1 MRSRSLA
8 PFALALALGAVPGTA
23 QTKLLRFPDIHG
35 DKVAFTYG
43 GDLWSAPAIGG
54 TAARLTTHP
63 GLELFAKFSPDGK
76 WIAFTG
82 QYDGDEQVYV
92 IPATGGIPRQLT
104 FYPAAGP
111 LPPRGGYDNQ
121 VMGWTPDGKSILF
134 RSARDADG
142 VLSRTAL
149 FTVPMAGG
157 PAKKLPMPTA
167 GGGTFSPD
175 SKKLLYSPMF
185 RDFRHWK
192 RYEGGWAQ
200 DLFVFDLASNEQKKV
215 AGSKRTERDPM
226 WIGNT
231 AYFASDRDGTLNL
244 FKADL
249 ATDAVKQL
257 TFNKT
262 WDVRWPS
269 SDRESRIVYELNG
282 ELRVLDVKTGIDQGI
297 SILVP
302 TDGGAS
308 RPSRISVERNVEG
321 FALSPK
327 GERALF
333 VARGDVFTAPIEKGP
348 TRNLTHSSGAHDKNA
363 RWSPDGRKIAFTSD
377 MNGEEQLYLVDQD
390 GKGKPEALTT
400 DLKTLL
406 FAPEWSPDGKRIAF
420 TDKDGVVHVVN
431 VADKKHVQAARD
443 ILGRVGD
450 LAWSPDSQYLA
461 FSLSNANSTRSLNIW
476 SVADNKLRKVTRDVF
491 STSAPAWD
499 PDGKTLYHLS
509 NRDYAPQMSNLE
521 FDFAG
526 TRSTAIFA
534 MSLRKD
540 GRHPFPPESD
550 EVSLA
555 PEKKDD
561 GGEKKPESTTDK
573 KPETGMEK
581 KPEAKVSVSVRI
593 DWDGL
598 EQRITRVPVPAD
610 NISGIEAIKGHL
622 LYSKSGPQL
631 YGGGPGAGGGSALWI
646 FDMKKRQESELASGV
661 QGWTLS
667 QDGSKVMFRAGQG
680 PQAGY
685 FLMDAKP
692 GSKDRKPVSTKDL
705 AVDRVPAQE
714 WAEVYDEAWRQFR
727 DFFYVKNMHGYDWAK
742 LREQYRP
749 WLQHV
754 THRSDLTYVLTEL
767 ISELNIGHTYTEG
780 GDFFLPER
788 PKLGLPGATLVF
800 DEKAGLYRIGKIF
813 RGHNEEPRY
822 RSPLTEVGVDAREGD
837 YVLAIDGTD
846 LKADED
852 PYRLL
857 RHKTNPVT
865 LTLNGKPGSDGSR
878 QVTYRPI
885 ENESALRYLDFVLRS
900 RDTVDKASGGKMGYM
915 HIPDMGAPGMY
926 EFIKWYYPQIR
937 KEGLIVDVRANGGGN
952 ISQMIIERLSKKL
965 LGTRFGNASDLPGT
979 YPSTVFHGHMA
990 ALISETS
997 ASDGDIFPH
1006 YFRAA
1011 GLGTLIGKRTWGG
1024 VVGGGGN
1031 PLLIDGGSVFV
1042 PRSGTNAATG
1052 EWIIE
1057 GEGVSPDIEVEN
1069 TPKDMLAGKDAQL
1082 ERGIQEVLK
1091 RMAAEPKKLPA
1102 RPKDPVK
1109 TK

>member
-1 MRSRSLA
+1 MRSRSLSTL
-8 PFALALALGAVPGTA
+8 ALALALGGLPGLA

-43 GDLWSAPAIGG
+43 GDLWTAPATGG
-54 TAARLTTHP
+54 GATRLTAHP

-92 IPATGGIPRQLT
+92 VPATGGIPRQLT
-104 FYPAAGP
+104 FYPAGAPGA
-111 LPPRGGYDNQ
+111 PRHGYENQ
-121 VMGWTPDGKSILF
+121 VMGWSPDGKQILF
-134 RSARDADG
+134 RASRDADG
-142 VLSRTAL
+142 VLSRGAL
-149 FTVPMAGG
+149 YTVPVAGG
-157 PAKKLPMPTA
+157 PAAKLPMPLA
-167 GGGTFSPD
+167 GAGTFSPD
-175 SKKLLYSPMF
+175 GTKVFYAPLF

-200 DLFVFDLASNEQKKV
+200 DLFVYDLRSGEQKVV
-215 AGSKRTERDPM
+215 ARTRRTERDPM
-226 WIGNT
+226 WLGN
-231 AYFASDRDGTLNL
+231 AVYFSSDRDGTMNL
-244 FKADL
+244 YLADP

-262 WDVRWPS
+262 WDVRWAS
-269 SDRESRIVYELNG
+269 SDSDSRIVYELNG
-282 ELRVLDVKTGIDQGI
+282 ELRVLDVKSGADKGL

-308 RPSRISVERNVEG
+308 RPARIAVDRNIEG

-333 VARGDVFTAPIEKGP
+333 VGRGDVFTAPIEKGP
-348 TRNLTHSSGAHDKNA
+348 TRNLTQSSGAHDKFA
-363 RWSPDGRKIAFTSD
+363 RWSPDGRRIAFMSD
-377 MNGEEQLYLVDQD
+377 MGGEDQLYLVDQD

-400 DLKTLL
+400 DLKGYLN
-406 FAPEWSPDGKRIAF
+406 APEWSPDGKRIAF
-420 TDKDGVVHVVN
+420 SDREGAIHVVT
-431 VADKKHVQAARD
+431 VADRKRVQVAKD
-443 ILGRVGD
+443 PFGRIGD
-450 LAWSPDSQYLA
+450 MAWSPDGQYLA
-461 FSLSNANSTRSLNIW
+461 FSLANVNNTRSLHIW
-476 SVADNKLRKVTRDVF
+476 SAAENKLRRVTGDLF
-491 STSAPAWD
+491 SATSPAWD
-499 PDGKTLYHLS
+499 PDGRTLYHLS
-509 NRDYAPQMSNLE
+509 TRDYVPQLSNLE

-526 TRSTAIFA
+526 SRSTGIFA
-534 MSLRKD
+534 LSLRKD
-540 GRHPFPPESD
+540 GPHPFPPESD

-555 PEKKDD
+555 AEKKEEA
-561 GGEKKPESTTDK
+561 GEKKPDA
-573 KPETGMEK
+573 PAEK
-581 KPEAKVSVSVRI
+581 KPEAKGAAPVRI

-598 EQRITRVPVPAD
+598 DQRATRVPVPAD
-610 NISGIEAIKGHL
+610 NINGLEAIKGHL

-631 YGGGPGAGGGSALWI
+631 YGGAGPGRNSLWI
-646 FDMKKRQESELASGV
+646 FEQKKRQETELAAEV

-685 FLMDAKP
+685 FLLDAKP
-692 GSKDRKPVSTKDL
+692 GSKDRKQVSTREL
-705 AVDRVPAQE
+705 YVDRIPAQE
-714 WAEVYDEAWRQFR
+714 WTQIYDEAWRQFR
-727 DFFYVKNMHGYDWAK
+727 DFFYVKNMHGYDWAR

-767 ISELNIGHTYTEG
+767 IAELNIGHTYTEG
-780 GDFFLPER
+780 GDFLIPER
-788 PKLGLPGATLVF
+788 PRVGLPGATFVL
-800 DEKAGLYRIGKIF
+800 DEKAGLFRIGRIF
-813 RGHNEEPRY
+813 RGHNEEPKY
-822 RSPLTEVGVDAREGD
+822 RSPLTEVGVDAHEGD
-837 YVLAIDGTD
+837 YVLAIDGAE
-846 LKADED
+846 LKAGDD

-857 RHKTNPVT
+857 RNKTNPVT
-865 LTLNGKPGSDGSR
+865 LTLNAKAGAEGAR

-885 ENESALRYLDFVLRS
+885 DSEANLRYLDFVLRS
-900 RDTVDKASGGKMGYM
+900 RETVDKASGGKMGYL

-952 ISQMIIERLSKKL
+952 ISQMILERLGKKL
-965 LGTRFGNASDLPGT
+965 LGTRFGNGGDLPTT

-990 ALISETS
+990 ALTSETS

-1011 GLGTLIGKRTWGG
+1011 GLGPLIGKRTWGG
-1024 VVGGGGN
+1024 VVGGGN
-1031 PLLIDGGSVFV
+1031 TPLMDGGSVFV

-1057 GEGVSPDIEVEN
+1057 GEGVTPDIEVEN
-1069 TPKDMLAGKDAQL
+1069 TPKDMLAGRDAQL

-1091 RMAAEPKKLPA
+1091 RMQADPKKLPA

-1109 TK
+1109 TR